1 MMHQFVDLWK
11 YRFNWSNLSISCFL
25 NEVQDNM
32 KRIADAFYENT
43 FLASSGGGIGTYW
56 GNVRSINEPI
66 KDRGTSSGVIPFIK
80 VQDSQSLAISQGA
93 IRRGSSAAYLDISH
107 PEIEEFIDIR
117 RPTGGDPNRRSL
129 NVHHGVCINDEFMQA
144 LETNKD
150 WELKSPKDGKVIEV
164 VKPRDLWIKILNA
177 RIETGEPYIL
187 YTGNVDKN
195 RSKVYEANGLKCK
208 TSNLCVAPETL
219 ILTSNGWQEIQ
230 SCENEKTV
238 IWNGFEWSEV
248 TPVKTGENQK
258 LFSVT
263 TNTGN
268 KIECTEYHKWYI
280 EVQDQRS
287 HQNTII
293 IEKRTHELNVG
304 DIIIDYTLPIYPSPM
319 RNVMIASIENNGRI
333 SDTYC
338 FTEPKRN
345 MAVFNGIL
353 TGNCSEIMLTTGLD
367 YNAKERTAV
376 CCLSSLNLEYYDTW
390 KDNALFIEDIYRFL
404 DNVLDD
410 FIKRAPDSIQ
420 NAKYSA
426 MMERSVGLGVMG
438 FHSFLQSKNTPIEG
452 VAAKSWNKQIFKHI
466 RAEADKANLKLAEEK
481 GSCTDAERVGIKAR
495 FSNLLAVAPTA
506 SISIIANSTSPAI
519 EPLAANCFTQK
530 TLSGSFVVKNQHLE
544 KLLIEKERNN
554 DKTWSSIA
562 LNEGSVQHLDFFTK
576 EEKDIFKTAI
586 EINQKWLIEH
596 AADRQEFID
605 QGQSLN
611 LFVPANISKKELH
624 DLHFSAWKKG
634 VKSLYYCRSVSV
646 QRSEKPQDVLKQKP
660 IEIQTQ
666 TPKYEECLA
675 CQ

>member
-1 MMHQFVDLWK
+1 MFKITRGSEATLLPFATSMLADRYLLKNETPQDMFERVSCAYADNQEHAQRLYEYMSKLWFMPATPVLANGGTV
-11 YRFNWSNLSISCFL
+11 RGLPISCFL
-25 NEVQDNM
+25 NEVPDSM
-32 KRIADAFYENT
+32 EGIAGIFHENT
-43 FLASSGGGIGTYW
+43 FLASGGGGIGTLW
-56 GNVRSINEPI
+56 SNVRSINESI
-66 KDRGTSSGVIPFIK
+66 KDRGTSSGIIPFLK
-80 VQDSQSLAISQGA
+80 TQDSYTLAISQGSL
-93 IRRGSSAAYLDISH
+93 RRGSSAAYLDISH
-107 PEIEEFIDIR
+107 PEIEEFVDIR

-129 NVHHGVCINDEFMQA
+129 NLHHGVCISDEFMQA

-150 WELKSPKDGKVIEV
+150 WELKSPKDGNVIGV

-208 TSNLCVAPETL
+208 TSNLC
-219 ILTSNGWQEIQ
+219 
-230 SCENEKTV
+230 
-238 IWNGFEWSEV
+238 
-248 TPVKTGENQK
+248 
-258 LFSVT
+258 
-263 TNTGN
+263 
-268 KIECTEYHKWYI
+268 I
-280 EVQDQRS
+280 EV
-287 HQNTII
+287 
-293 IEKRTHELNVG
+293 
-304 DIIIDYTLPIYPSPM
+304 
-319 RNVMIASIENNGRI
+319 
-333 SDTYC
+333 
-338 FTEPKRN
+338 
-345 MAVFNGIL
+345 
-353 TGNCSEIMLTTGLD
+353 MLTTGLD
-367 YNAKERTAV
+367 YQDKERTAV
-376 CCLSSLNLEYYDTW
+376 CCLSSLNLEHYDAW
-390 KDNALFIEDIYRFL
+390 KDNTLFIEDIYRFL
-404 DNVLDD
+404 DNVLED

-481 GSCTDAERVGIKAR
+481 GSCPDAERVGIKAR

-562 LNEGSVQHLDFFTK
+562 TNEGSIQHLDFFTK

-634 VKSLYYCRSVSV
+634 VKSLYYCRSVSL
-646 QRSEKPQDVLKQKP
+646 QRSEKAPVSIQEKP
-660 IEIQTQ
+660 IEAPVVTLE
-666 TPKYEECLA
+666 YDECLA

>member
-1 MMHQFVDLWK
+1 MFKITRGSEATLLPFATSMLADRYLLKNETPQDMFERVSCAYADNQEHAQRVYGYMSQLWFMPATPILANGGLK
-11 YRFNWSNLSISCFL
+11 NHSLPISCFL
-25 NEVQDNM
+25 NEPQDTLQGVLGIRN
-32 KRIADAFYENT
+32 ENGYLST
-43 FLASSGGGIGTYW
+43 GGGGIGTYW
-56 GNVRSINEPI
+56 GNIREQGSKIGN
-66 KDRGTSSGVIPFIK
+66 RGDALGVIPQIK
-80 VQDSQSLAISQGA
+80 VQDAMILADSQSG

-129 NVHHGVCINDEFMQA
+129 NVHHGVCISDEFMQA

-208 TSNLCVAPETL
+208 TSNLC
-219 ILTSNGWQEIQ
+219 
-230 SCENEKTV
+230 
-238 IWNGFEWSEV
+238 
-248 TPVKTGENQK
+248 
-258 LFSVT
+258 
-263 TNTGN
+263 
-268 KIECTEYHKWYI
+268 I
-280 EVQDQRS
+280 EV
-287 HQNTII
+287 
-293 IEKRTHELNVG
+293 
-304 DIIIDYTLPIYPSPM
+304 
-319 RNVMIASIENNGRI
+319 
-333 SDTYC
+333 
-338 FTEPKRN
+338 
-345 MAVFNGIL
+345 
-353 TGNCSEIMLTTGLD
+353 MLATGLD
-367 YNAKERTAV
+367 YQGKERTAV

-390 KDNALFIEDIYRFL
+390 KDNTQFIEDIYRFL

-410 FIKRAPDSIQ
+410 FIKRAPDSLQ

-452 VAAKSWNKQIFKHI
+452 VTAKSWNKQIFKHI
-466 RAEADKANLKLAEEK
+466 RAEADEASKKLADEK
-481 GSCTDAERVGIKAR
+481 GSCPDAERVGIKAR

-530 TLSGSFVVKNQHLE
+530 TLSGSFTVKNQYLE
-544 KLLIEKERNN
+544 KLLTEKGKNG
-554 DKTWSSIA
+554 DKVWSSIA
-562 LNEGSVQHLDFFTK
+562 LNEGSVQHLDFLTP
-576 EEKDIFKTAI
+576 EEKDVFKTAI

-634 VKSLYYCRSVSV
+634 VKSLYYCRSVSL
-646 QRSEKPQDVLKQKP
+646 QHAEKAPVSIQEKP
-660 IEIQTQ
+660 IEV
-666 TPKYEECLA
+666 PVKKPEYDECLT